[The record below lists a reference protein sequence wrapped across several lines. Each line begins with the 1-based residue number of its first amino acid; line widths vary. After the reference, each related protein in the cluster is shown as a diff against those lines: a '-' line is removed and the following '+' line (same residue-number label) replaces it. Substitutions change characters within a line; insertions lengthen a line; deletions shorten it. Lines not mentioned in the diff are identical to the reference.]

1 MSEFRVPDSEHFYG
15 YINSISQSCEEVLQ
29 KTSSFSENWK
39 CEITSV
45 YEFLQKK
52 KEELDIMAKQIAEL
66 ENLYRKIKSE
76 IIQYKQKLE
85 ELKVKFLQLQQEKIQ
100 LENLLR
106 QFESASS
113 DDENARQMINE
124 IRIRI
129 EHLNSAISDVS
140 EKISIC
146 ITELEKLQ
154 QESAEIQAKYKI
166 LSDKYNTVKEHCCN
180 LYDYVG
186 QATDEFKNDNIPG
199 KSQTCVDELNAMTE
213 SLKVFSNWMSQVAG
227 WGVFNE

>member
-66 ENLYRKIKSE
+66 ENLYRKIESE

-85 ELKVKFLQLQQEKIQ
+85 ELKVKLLQLQQEKIQ

-124 IRIRI
+124 IRRRL
-129 EHLNSAISDVS
+129 EQLNSAISDVS
-140 EKISIC
+140 EKIRIC

-154 QESAEIQAKYKI
+154 
-166 LSDKYNTVKEHCCN
+166 
-180 LYDYVG
+180 
-186 QATDEFKNDNIPG
+186 
-199 KSQTCVDELNAMTE
+199 
-213 SLKVFSNWMSQVAG
+213 
-227 WGVFNE
+227 